1 MLNEFLAIV
10 DSALGS
16 LPAWLYW
23 ALGILTLTSVPVIW
37 FFRTQLHIKTKP
49 HLPASAWGRLALGV
63 MLCLWAWALF
73 LAWPWLNWHYPRVLF
88 VYEVPQWIGLV
99 VVLIVLNAS
108 ALYWLYCFTFVEN
121 GNSRFWL
128 KVIKFHEAPCLWVL
142 GSSHRATYELHL
154 RWRFVLWGE
163 TQAMRWQEG
172 SLMRALWR
180 QRWLGLL
187 LAGGAAVGVLV
198 GSLAWVHDE
207 PLEAIRN
214 ALFPTDPAHA
224 ASAGVWSLFSVAV
237 AAPVAF
243 ALWKFRDT
251 NQLWQIE
258 NQRKDTNLKDFQQLC
273 EWASGMH
280 LVEDSVSTQ
289 TTVGKKEST
298 TTQSKPPL
306 GEGQTPNRREGSLAL
321 QVSAVHQ
328 LQGYLMGE
336 YGQQFKR
343 PAFVL
348 LLSLWEQSVKE
359 FTPDP
364 AGFKMPPYSPLREAI
379 QRSLLARNGK
389 AFRDHPTLLKGRSLF
404 WLGFGQ
410 IDHSSPLHL
419 SHLILPFVNLQG
431 ARLMN
436 ARLQGANLCNVQLQN
451 ADLSRAQL
459 QDAKLEVA
467 NLEHALLFGASLCGA
482 VMRSADFRASN
493 MWSANLQ
500 GADLQ
505 HLRLTK
511 SVLYRANFK
520 KSSMKGAVLI
530 NVISDESTD
539 FTDAVTTKSTRVIV
553 AEDPDVIIDKIHQ
566 IPTPNPIL
574 THALRL
580 KLRKVNH
587 LKLDPSAY
595 REFRSVW
602 LGISKAER
610 KAIYDKAYEYSEKPS
625 QFIKDFPLLARSRPI
640 GRPA

>member
-10 DSALGS
+10 ASALRG

-23 ALGILTLTSVPVIW
+23 ALGILALTFAAVIW
-37 FFRTQLHIKTKP
+37 FFRTQLHIQTKP
-49 HLPASAWGRLALGV
+49 HLPARAWGRLAVGV
-63 MLCLWAWALF
+63 TLCVWNWALF
-73 LAWPWLNWHYPRVLF
+73 LVWPWLNWHDPSLLF
-88 VYEVPQWIGLV
+88 GAEVPRGIGLV
-99 VVLIVLNAS
+99 VVLGTLTLL
-108 ALYWLYCFTFVEN
+108 ALFWLYHFTFVEN

-128 KVIKFHEAPCLWVL
+128 KVIKLHEAPCLWVL
-142 GSSHRATYELHL
+142 GSSHRATYDLHL

-172 SLMRALWR
+172 NLIRALKR

-289 TTVGKKEST
+289 TTVGKKERT
-298 TTQSKPPL
+298 ATQSKPPV
-306 GEGQTPNRREGSLAL
+306 GEDQTPNRREGSLAM
-321 QVSAVHQ
+321 QVLAIYQ
-328 LQGYLMGE
+328 LEGYLMGE

-348 LLSLWEQSVKE
+348 LMSLWEQLVKGW
-359 FTPDP
+359 TPSSNNFPDESLVKLINTP
-364 AGFKMPPYSPLREAI
+364 LGKAIERCLLVQKGKALREHTG
-379 QRSLLARNGK
+379 LLRWRRLIGLGLADSS
-389 AFRDHPTLLKGRSLF
+389 FDFQDHLSNLDLRLINLSGTLLLRTRLEGTN
-404 WLGFGQ
+404 
-410 IDHSSPLHL
+410 L
-419 SHLILPFVNLQG
+419 SG
-431 ARLMN
+431 ARLEH
-436 ARLQGANLCNVQLQN
+436 AFLFG
-451 ADLSRAQL
+451 AQL
-459 QDAKLEVA
+459 QDALLTNTHFDHSDLSIA
-467 NLEHALLFGASLCGA
+467 NLSGATLNGA
-482 VMRSADFRASN
+482 QIQSTIMCISR
-493 MWSANLQ
+493 LE
-500 GADLQ
+500 GAIL
-505 HLRLTK
+505 
-511 SVLYRANFK
+511 N
-520 KSSMKGAVLI
+520 
-530 NVISDESTD
+530 NVGVNEETD
-539 FTDAVTTKSTRVIV
+539 FTNASTDATTQVYVRAGPLALES
-553 AEDPDVIIDKIHQ
+553 DVIPP
-566 IPTPNPIL
+566 IP

-610 KAIYDKAYEYSEKPS
+610 KAIYDKAYAYSENPD
-625 QFIKDFPLLARSRPI
+625 QFSKDFPHLA
-640 GRPA
+640 